1 MNIKYT
7 TEDKLEYLQYKVDHD
22 DSPLSEKIEIHE
34 FLGYYTGLY
43 TSKLGP
49 DEFNKI
55 LDRLTRDLHQNP
67 YDN

>member
-22 DSPLSEKIEIHE
+22 DSPLSEKIEILE

-55 LDRLTRDLHQNP
+55 L
-67 YDN
+67 

>member
-22 DSPLSEKIEIHE
+22 DSPLSEKIEILE